1 MVYPPSARN
10 TTNLDPETKNAEQL
24 SFFLR
29 NNNKIGASHI
39 IAKRCLLFFAMC
51 PNHRV
56 KNRNILTKSLSLLL
70 YYNGTTLI
78 ST

>member
-10 TTNLDPETKNAEQL
+10 TTNLDPETTNAEQL

-29 NNNKIGASHI
+29 NNNKIGVSHI
-39 IAKRCLLFFAMC
+39 IAKRCLLFWAMC

-56 KNRNILTKSLSLLL
+56 KNGKIMTKSLSLRL

>member
-29 NNNKIGASHI
+29 NNNKIGVSHI
-39 IAKRCLLFFAMC
+39 IAKSRSVVLCYVSK
-51 PNHRV
+51 PSR
-56 KNRNILTKSLSLLL
+56 
-70 YYNGTTLI
+70 
-78 ST
+78 